1 MRIAIIS
8 PASLPATQFGGIL
21 FVAVNIAKIAVKEK
35 HQATIYT
42 TDLDFANNATTFN
55 KNLPREE
62 DVDNFKIK
70 RSHVWFSKKL
80 FFVNPGMF
88 LQMLNDDYDVI
99 HSIGIRSFQS
109 LIGAIISKIKKTP
122 LVISD

>member
-21 FVAVNIAKIAVKEK
+21 FVAVHIAKIAVKEK
-35 HQATIYT
+35 HKVTIYT

-70 RSHVWFSKKL
+70 TEILLYTIIQHDG
-80 FFVNPGMF
+80 FV
-88 LQMLNDDYDVI
+88 LLNGTDGSSTNVGNYLNWYI
-99 HSIGIRSFQS
+99 FQS
-109 LIGAIISKIKKTP
+109 YWQ
-122 LVISD
+122 